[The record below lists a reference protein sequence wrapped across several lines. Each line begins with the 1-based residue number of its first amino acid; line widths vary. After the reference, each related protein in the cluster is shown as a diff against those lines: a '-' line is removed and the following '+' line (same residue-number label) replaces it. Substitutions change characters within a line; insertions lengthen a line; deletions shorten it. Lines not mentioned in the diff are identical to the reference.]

1 MELNQKS
8 RDSSK
13 DETRG
18 NLIHDSALDFRI
30 VRPKFYTN
38 GVILLMAIS
47 VTIAC
52 IDFMQAYM
60 KMSNVV

>member
-1 MELNQKS
+1 MESNRKG
-8 RDSSK
+8 RDSPK
-13 DETRG
+13 DETRS

-30 VRPKFYTN
+30 IRPKFYTN

-47 VTIAC
+47 VTITC